1 MMRLLKVIDRSV
13 VVSEASV
20 VIKAF
25 GEHSLAKIGLQ
36 PENGVGRLP
45 CFFAEGLGW
54 LKTLSKI
61 STRVDVRQQRP
72 AKSKV
77 RIQLHCLLEVL
88 LSTERVR
95 RCKSGLQRVRKAA
108 QVRIVRFGIVC
119 RFGCDDF
126 LFIAGQ
132 FGA

>member
-1 MMRLLKVIDRSV
+1 MRLLKVIDRSV
-13 VVSEASV
+13 IISEASV
-20 VIKAF
+20 AIKAF
-25 GEHSLAKIGLQ
+25 CEHSLAKLGLQ
-36 PENGVGRLP
+36 PEGGVGRLP

-61 STRVDVRQQRP
+61 STRIDVRQQRP

-77 RIQLHCLLEVL
+77 RIHLHCLLEVL
-88 LSTERVR
+88 LSTEGVR

-108 QVRIVRFGIVC
+108 EVSIVRLGIVC
-119 RFGCDDF
+119 RFSGDDF
-126 LFIAGQ
+126 LFLAAQ

>member
-1 MMRLLKVIDRSV
+1 MLKVLDSSI
-13 VVSEASV
+13 VVSQAGV
-20 VIKAF
+20 MIKTF

-36 PENGVGRLP
+36 PESGVGRLP

-61 STRVDVRQQRP
+61 TTRIDVRQQRP

-77 RIQLHCLLEVL
+77 RIQLHCLFEVL
-88 LSTERVR
+88 LSTEGVR
-95 RCKSGLQRVRKAA
+95 RRKSGLQRVRKAA
-108 QVRIVRFGIVC
+108 QVRIVRLGIVC

-126 LFIAGQ
+126 LFMAGQ
-132 FGA
+132 FGT

>member
-1 MMRLLKVIDRSV
+1 MLKVLDSSI
-13 VVSEASV
+13 VVSQAGV
-20 VIKAF
+20 MIKAF
-25 GEHSLAKIGLQ
+25 CEHSLAKLGLQ
-36 PENGVGRLP
+36 PESGVGRLP

-88 LSTERVR
+88 LSAEGVR
-95 RCKSGLQRVRKAA
+95 RCEARLQRVSQTT
-108 QVRIVRFGIVC
+108 QVGIVRV
-119 RFGCDDF
+119 R
-126 LFIAGQ
+126 
-132 FGA
+132 